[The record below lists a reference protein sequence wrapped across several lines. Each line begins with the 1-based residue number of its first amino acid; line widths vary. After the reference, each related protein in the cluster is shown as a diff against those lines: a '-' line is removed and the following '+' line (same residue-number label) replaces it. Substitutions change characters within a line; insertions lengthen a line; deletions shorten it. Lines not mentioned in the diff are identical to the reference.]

1 MAMTRV
7 RQLQSEVT
15 GRVWCSIDQ
24 LYRTFPERLAW
35 MAEPCRMLAAQWGLR
50 VHIVYCMAIAG
61 AQYGPEAIV
70 EAEELYDDSGDAYH
84 DNQRLRSAQAGTT
97 KLSIDELLAIARRAR
112 LALERLLRVDPNA
125 ERRAKYAATL
135 DKMDAL
141 RATNAALAR
150 ALLERKRKVN

>member
-1 MAMTRV
+1 MTNNNIV
-7 RQLQSEVT
+7 S
-15 GRVWCSIDQ
+15 GRVWCHIDQ
-24 LYRTFPERLAW
+24 LYRNFPERLAW
-35 MAEPCRMLAAQWGLR
+35 MAEPCRALAAQWGLR
-50 VHIVYCMAIAG
+50 VHTVYTMAIAG

-97 KLSIDELLAIARRAR
+97 KLSMDDLLGIARRAR

-135 DKMDAL
+135 DKMDEM
-141 RATNAALAR
+141 RADSIRKAQQM
-150 ALLERKRKVN
+150 LEKAGGCE